1 MANNSKITME
11 NMGEVRNMV
20 SAVGS
25 IGSYA
30 ASIFQYQGL
39 QSTSNVTTDSTAI
52 SFDDMVSNGMIDVNS
67 DDSSSTGVTAMGGG
81 SGGGSSSGSKSEM
94 DLNGDG
100 QVTSD
105 EVIKYMQMQM
115 MEKMSEQMSSD
126 DGTTMMGQQSQQLNN
141 GIEEFKNKQAA
152 SAYLSLIH
160 I

>member
-52 SFDDMVSNGMIDVNS
+52 SFDDMVSNGMIDVSS
-67 DDSSSTGVTAMGGG
+67 DDSSSTGVTAWAAALA
-81 SGGGSSSGSKSEM
+81 EV
-94 DLNGDG
+94 
-100 QVTSD
+100 QVHHP
-105 EVIKYMQMQM
+105 VLRAKWI
-115 MEKMSEQMSSD
+115 
-126 DGTTMMGQQSQQLNN
+126 
-141 GIEEFKNKQAA
+141 
-152 SAYLSLIH
+152 
-160 I
+160 